1 MATYL
6 DLLPEP
12 IHEYIYRLAA
22 RSRIKTVLIDLRQRM
37 VFWRSA
43 LNREANQRRRAHEAP
58 SWSMHVVHYQLQGMD
73 IIHDPYT
80 DRLFPFRH
88 SMMKVGA
95 EAGRRARKR
104 QRKQKFV
111 QESARW
117 PWL

>member
-37 VFWRSA
+37 VFWRTA
-43 LNREANQRRRAHEAP
+43 LDREANQRRRAHKEIP
-58 SWSMHVVHYQLQGMD
+58 WSIYPINYRLHMD
-73 IIHDPYT
+73 IPHTPYT

-88 SMMKVGA
+88 SMMKAGGGGGGA
-95 EAGRRARKR
+95 GKKPAC
-104 QRKQKFV
+104 V
-111 QESARW
+111 QESAKW
-117 PWL
+117 PWLYG